1 MVNMV
6 LLKFDIYFD
15 GKYWCA
21 RGLDA
26 DIFTQG
32 RTLDE
37 LLKNL
42 KEAVLLYVEDKP
54 ATILLL
60 GSLEVKGD
68 VAQAASS

>member
-21 RGLDA
+21 RGLDV

>member
-1 MVNMV
+1 MTV
-6 LLKFDIYFD
+6 LKFDIYFD

-37 LLKNL
+37 LIKNI
-42 KEAVLLYVEDKP
+42 KEAVLLYVESKP
-54 ATILLL
+54 VTVLLL
-60 GSLEVKGD
+60 SSLEVKQD
-68 VAQAASS
+68 VAQTASG